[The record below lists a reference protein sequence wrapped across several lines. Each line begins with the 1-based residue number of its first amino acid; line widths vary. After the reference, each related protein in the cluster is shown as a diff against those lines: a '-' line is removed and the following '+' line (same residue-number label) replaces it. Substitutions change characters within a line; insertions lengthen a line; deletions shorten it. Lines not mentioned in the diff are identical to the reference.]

1 MLKEQTSAAFK
12 GAKQT
17 VFGAV
22 VALTAAI
29 APVSEALAKTTLPLN
44 QYFAEAQRSG
54 HAGRT
59 HEQYSPYKPGENM
72 IDVTLRSTKYGNIQ
86 AEFNC
91 ETTVP
96 YLDNGGN
103 VRMLLTEGAV
113 STVHGLLGAR
123 NDSDPEAMK
132 ALMRILSNSLEV
144 VDRNNAEGMSALAHL
159 NNSHGIA
166 PNNFVPILEEC
177 HSRLNF

>member
-1 MLKEQTSAAFK
+1 MLKEKANTMFN
-12 GAKQT
+12 GVKQT
-17 VFGAV
+17 AIGAV
-22 VALTAAI
+22 IALSAAI

-54 HAGRT
+54 HAGQT
-59 HEQYSPYKPGENM
+59 HELYSPYKPGENM
-72 IDVTLRSTKYGNIQ
+72 IDVTLRSSKYGNIQ
-86 AEFNC
+86 AQFNC

-113 STVHGLLGAR
+113 STVHGLLGSR
-123 NDSDPEAMK
+123 NNSDPEAMK

-144 VDRNNAEGMSALAHL
+144 VDRNNPEGISALAHL

-166 PNNFVPILEEC
+166 PNNFVPILEGC